1 MPTSICCNGVRRG
14 GGLRCLSSYGGVQLY
29 ICVCGMRKDGS
40 DSRTQL
46 VAERILARTKP
57 LHMLILT
64 FTEDGK
70 KVTKFDEFVDLAYSK
85 DFFAALENQ

>member
-1 MPTSICCNGVRRG
+1 MARVRQSVFTLIEGCNGVRRG

-46 VAERILARTKP
+46 VAEWILARTKP
-57 LHMLILT
+57 LQRINRVWSGKRYVNASLI
-64 FTEDGK
+64 GR
-70 KVTKFDEFVDLAYSK
+70 LA
-85 DFFAALENQ
+85 Q